1 MAKLILAIIMFIGAG
16 ALIFIYVSPT
26 YSETAKVKA
35 EIATYQQALEK
46 ATEVQELKRGLLAK
60 LNDFSGANVERL
72 EKMLPD
78 HIDNIHLVL
87 DLDGMAT
94 ARGLS
99 LSTVN
104 VQREGGATK
113 EKKDQG
119 VVLAGALQEQRKYQ
133 SVVLEFGVVATYP
146 DMLAF
151 MRDIERS
158 LRLVDLV
165 KLKIGSAQTQQQ
177 QLEFSQIPAE
187 LSRFGAQTR
196 GQTGTQA
203 GLLQTGSGFEPTYT
217 FNVNI
222 RTYWL
227 P

>member
-16 ALIFIYVSPT
+16 ALIFAYVSPT
-26 YSETAKVKA
+26 YTEATKVKS
-35 EIATYQQALEK
+35 EIDIYQQALEK
-46 ATEVQELKRGLLAK
+46 ATEVQELKRGLLSK

-99 LSTVN
+99 LSAVS
-104 VQREGGATK
+104 VQREGGAAK
-113 EKKDQG
+113 DKKDGG
-119 VVLAGALQEQRKYQ
+119 VALAGALQEQRKYQ
-133 SVVLEFGVVATYP
+133 SVVLQFSIVATYQ

-165 KLKIGSAQTQQQ
+165 SLTIGSAQTQQQ
-177 QLEFSQIPAE
+177 QIEFSQIPTE
-187 LSRFGAQTR
+187 LARFG
-196 GQTGTQA
+196 GQNRQGGQ
-203 GLLQTGSGFEPTYT
+203 GLLQTGGDAFEPSYT
-217 FNVNI
+217 FTVSI

>member
-1 MAKLILAIIMFIGAG
+1 MAKLILSIIMFIGAG
-16 ALIFIYVSPT
+16 ALIFAYVSPT
-26 YSETAKVKA
+26 YTEANKIKG
-35 EIATYQQALEK
+35 EIDIYTQALEK

-60 LNDFSGANVERL
+60 LNDFSGSNVERL

-94 ARGLS
+94 SRGLS
-99 LSTVN
+99 LSTVS

-113 EKKDQG
+113 DKKDQG
-119 VVLAGALQEQRKYQ
+119 IALAGAVQEQRRYQ
-133 SVVLEFGVVATYP
+133 SVVLEFSVVATYP
-146 DMLAF
+146 DMIAF

-165 KLKIGSAQTQQQ
+165 KLKIGTAQTQQQ
-177 QLEFSQIPAE
+177 QIEFSQIPNE
-187 LSRFGAQTR
+187 LARFGAQGR
-196 GQTGTQA
+196 PNGQ
-203 GLLQTGSGFEPTYT
+203 GLLQTGDGFEPTYT
-217 FNVNI
+217 FTVNI

>member
-1 MAKLILAIIMFIGAG
+1 MAKLILAIIMFVGAG
-16 ALIFIYVSPT
+16 ALIFAYVSPT
-26 YSETAKVKA
+26 YSEGNKIKA
-35 EIATYQQALEK
+35 EIAIYQQALEK

-94 ARGLS
+94 SRGLS
-99 LSTVN
+99 LSTVS

-119 VVLAGALQEQRKYQ
+119 VALAGALQEQRRYQ
-133 SVVLEFGVVATYP
+133 SVVLEFSVVATYP
-146 DMLAF
+146 DMIAF

-165 KLKIGSAQTQQQ
+165 KLKIGSAQNQQQ
-177 QLEFSQIPAE
+177 QIEFSQIPTE
-187 LSRFGAQTR
+187 LSRFGAQNRT
-196 GQTGTQA
+196 GQ
-203 GLLQTGSGFEPTYT
+203 GLLQTSDGFEPTYT
-217 FNVNI
+217 FTVHI

>member
-16 ALIFIYVSPT
+16 ALIFVYVSPT
-26 YSETAKVKA
+26 YTEAGKIKA
-35 EIATYQQALEK
+35 ESEIYQQALEK

-99 LSTVN
+99 LSAVSI
-104 VQREGGATK
+104 QREGGAVK
-113 EKKDQG
+113 EKKDAG
-119 VVLAGALQEQRKYQ
+119 VALAGAVLEQRKYQ
-133 SVVLEFGVVATYP
+133 SVVLEFSVVATYA

-165 KLKIGSAQTQQQ
+165 QLKIGSAQSQQQ

-187 LSRFGAQTR
+187 LARFNQQARGQNGAQ
-196 GQTGTQA
+196 
-203 GLLQTGSGFEPTYT
+203 GLLQTGVNGIEPSYT
-217 FNVNI
+217 FTVSI

>member
-1 MAKLILAIIMFIGAG
+1 MAKLILAIMMFVGAG
-16 ALIFIYVSPT
+16 ALIFVYVSPT
-26 YSETAKVKA
+26 YTEANKIKSEVAV
-35 EIATYQQALEK
+35 YQQALEK

-119 VVLAGALQEQRKYQ
+119 IALAGAVQEQRRYQ
-133 SVVLEFGVVATYP
+133 SVVLEFSVVATYA
-146 DMLAF
+146 DMIAF

-158 LRLVDLV
+158 LRLVDLIQ
-165 KLKIGSAQTQQQ
+165 LKIGPGQNQQQ
-177 QLEFSQIPAE
+177 QLEFSQIPSE
-187 LSRFGAQTR
+187 LARFGGQNR
-196 GQTGTQA
+196 GQ
-203 GLLQTGSGFEPTYT
+203 GLVQTGGTGIEPTYT
-217 FNVNI
+217 FTVNI

>member
-16 ALIFIYVSPT
+16 ALIFVYVSPT
-26 YSETAKVKA
+26 YTEANKVKS
-35 EIATYQQALEK
+35 EIAVYQQALEK

-99 LSTVN
+99 LSAVS
-104 VQREGGATK
+104 VQREGGNAK
-113 EKKDQG
+113 EKKDSG
-119 VVLAGALQEQRKYQ
+119 VALAGALQEQRKYQ
-133 SVVLEFGVVATYP
+133 SVILQFSVVATYQ

-165 KLKIGSAQTQQQ
+165 SLKIGSAQTQQQ
-177 QLEFSQIPAE
+177 QLEFSQVPTE
-187 LSRFGAQTR
+187 LARFS
-196 GQTGTQA
+196 GQNRTQGGSQ
-203 GLLQTGSGFEPTYT
+203 GLLQTGDGFEPTYT
-217 FNVNI
+217 FTVSI

>member
-16 ALIFIYVSPT
+16 ALIFAYVSPAYT
-26 YSETAKVKA
+26 DAQKVKEEVA
-35 EIATYQQALEK
+35 IYQQALEK
-46 ATEVQELKRGLLAK
+46 ATEVQNLKRGLLAK

-78 HIDNIHLVL
+78 HINNVRLVL

-99 LSTVN
+99 LSTVA
-104 VQREGGATK
+104 VQREGSA
-113 EKKDQG
+113 EDPKKSGG
-119 VVLAGALQEQRKYQ
+119 VSLAGAVQQQRKYQ
-133 SVVLEFGVVATYP
+133 SVVLQFSVVATYS
-146 DMLAF
+146 DMISF

-165 KLKIGSAQTQQQ
+165 TLGIGPAQTQQQ
-177 QLEFSQIPAE
+177 QLEYSRVPSELARFSN
-187 LSRFGAQTR
+187 
-196 GQTGTQA
+196 GQTKTAEAPQVISNE
-203 GLLQTGSGFEPTYT
+203 TIHT
-217 FNVNI
+217 FDVSI

>member
-16 ALIFIYVSPT
+16 ALIFVYVSPT
-26 YSETAKVKA
+26 YTEANKVKS
-35 EIATYQQALEK
+35 EIAVYQQALEK

-99 LSTVN
+99 LSAVS
-104 VQREGGATK
+104 VQREGGNAK
-113 EKKDQG
+113 EKKDSG
-119 VVLAGALQEQRKYQ
+119 VALAGALQEQRKYQ
-133 SVVLEFGVVATYP
+133 SVILQFSVVATYA

-165 KLKIGSAQTQQQ
+165 SLKIGSAQTQQQ
-177 QLEFSQIPAE
+177 QLEFSQIPTE
-187 LSRFGAQTR
+187 LARFG
-196 GQTGTQA
+196 GQNRTQGGGQ
-203 GLLQTGSGFEPTYT
+203 GLLQTGDGFDPTYT
-217 FNVNI
+217 FTVSI